1 MLYYLLTSLTDE
13 LSAFNVFRYLTTRTG
28 GAILTALFF
37 IFCSGRGSS
46 ALLKVKQGRGQPI
59 RSDGPQRHIVEKQ
72 GTPTMGGL
80 MILSASS
87 CPPSCGPI
95 SAIFMSGR

>member
-1 MLYYLLTSLTDE
+1 M
-13 LSAFNVFRYLTTRTG
+13 
-28 GAILTALFF
+28 I
-37 IFCSGRGSS
+37 

-80 MILSASS
+80 MILSGTFVVNAF
-87 CPPSCGPI
+87 CGPI
-95 SAIFMSGR
+95 SAIFMSGRCFSSRWGSGPSASMMTF